1 MRGGRVVRSWIGVGV
16 GFAVAASL
24 GVILIGCQRDS
35 KPDAQAV
42 FEEARDLIN
51 DGKYEEGL
59 AKMRALVDASPGD
72 PDIQL
77 KYGQSLMA
85 SGQPSLA
92 VWPLSRAIDD
102 PAYLVEAGLLLAR
115 AQTEAGSGIDAIKTA
130 TRILEAEPENEDA
143 LMARVEASLRENLEE
158 RALED
163 LDRAEKLGA
172 DESRIDILRLDAL
185 LGLGREEEAEAL
197 LTKLADRAEEL
208 RSENPADAARLC
220 AAIATF
226 TFERGD
232 VEGAKERFDECLED
246 HGMDNAILVQAAIQF
261 FDDHGEGDRA
271 TDVYKR
277 RFEKNEDRLDLRV
290 DYADRLQRTGKS
302 EEGEKLLLAVT
313 EKQKGVWLALVD
325 FYAIAHD
332 IPKALNA
339 LDEAIAASPIEREDW
354 RFTRAD
360 FLLELGRIE
369 RAEEA
374 LADIDVPAH
383 RALIEARIA
392 LARGELDRAIERF
405 EEGIRL
411 WPDNPDARYM
421 AAYAYERRGDW
432 TKAASHYRE
441 AARMEHPHYLSSLA
455 LAGLQRDL
463 GDMEGVQFLLLR
475 LAEQRPNDPL
485 VAEKLVQYASDTG
498 SGELGIRMLNHLAR
512 IRGQAAHA
520 VALAAARVAQTEGPE
535 AALAAIDKSG
545 LDVLDPAH
553 VEALESRTRLL
564 LELDRADEALAHL
577 EKARGR
583 TSDSARLL
591 VLRASIH
598 AAREATEL
606 ARADLQRALALDG
619 KSIPALLDL
628 AALEVG
634 AGQRDLAMKHYAE
647 AIPLESAAAKPELP
661 NPGKAT
667 LALARLEIEAGDREA
682 ARKRLRALLD
692 ENPRQGEAAWLI
704 LQTHS
709 EESGS
714 GLDDASRRD
723 LALRASVFYRSPAA
737 VDYWKKL
744 NAGTS

>member
-1 MRGGRVVRSWIGVGV
+1 MKGSRVARSWIGL
-16 GFAVAASL
+16 AVAASL
-24 GVILIGCQRDS
+24 GLFLIGCQRDS

-42 FEEARDLIN
+42 FEQARDLIN

-59 AKMRALVDASPGD
+59 AKMRALVDANPGD

-77 KYGQSLMA
+77 KYGQTLMA

-130 TRILEAEPENEDA
+130 TRILETEPNNEDA
-143 LMARVEASLRENLEE
+143 LLARAEASLRENLEE

-163 LDRAEKLGA
+163 LERAEELGA
-172 DESRIDILRLDAL
+172 DEARIDVLRLDAL
-185 LGLGREEEAEAL
+185 LGLGREKEAEAL
-197 LTKLADRAEEL
+197 LTELAERADEL

-232 VEGAKERFDECLED
+232 VEGAKKRFEDCLEE

-261 FDDHGEGDRA
+261 FDEHGEADRA
-271 TDVYKR
+271 TKIYR
-277 RFEKNEDRLDLRV
+277 ERFEKNEDRLDLRV
-290 DYADRLQRTGKS
+290 DYADRLQKMGKAK
-302 EEGEKLLLAVT
+302 EGEELLLAVT

-325 FYAIAHD
+325 FYGMAGD
-332 IPKALNA
+332 VPKALNA
-339 LDEAIAASPIEREDW
+339 LEQAIAASPVEREDW

-360 FLLELGRIE
+360 FLLELGQID

-392 LARGELDRAIERF
+392 LSRGDLDRAIERF

-411 WPDNPDARYM
+411 WPDNPDARYL
-421 AAYAYERRGDW
+421 AAFAYERKGDW

-441 AARMEHPHYLSSLA
+441 AARMERPHYLSSLA

-475 LAEQRPNDPL
+475 LADQRPNDPL
-485 VAEKLVQYASDTG
+485 VAEKLIQYAADTG
-498 SGELGIRMLNHLAR
+498 SGELGMRMLNYLAR
-512 IRGQAAHA
+512 MRGQAPHA
-520 VALAAARVAQTEGPE
+520 VALAAARVDQIEGPE

-545 LDVLDPAH
+545 LDFLEPAH
-553 VEALESRTRLL
+553 VEALEARTRLL
-564 LELDRADEALAHL
+564 LELDRDDDALADL

-583 TSDSARLL
+583 TKDSARLL
-591 VLRASIH
+591 VLRATVRR
-598 AAREATEL
+598 ARGETEL
-606 ARADLQRALALDG
+606 ARTDLEQALALDG
-619 KSIPALLDL
+619 KDVPALLEL
-628 AALEVG
+628 ASLEVE
-634 AGQRDLAMKHYAE
+634 AGQKDRAVKHYAE
-647 AIPLESAAAKPELP
+647 AIPLESAAAKPEQP
-661 NPGKAT
+661 NQGKAT
-667 LALARLEIEAGDREA
+667 LALARLEIDAGDREA

-704 LQTHS
+704 LQTYA
-709 EESGS
+709 EGTDS
-714 GLDDASRRD
+714 GLDAAARRD
-723 LALRASVFYRSPAA
+723 LALRASVFFRSPAA

-744 NAGTS
+744 NASAP

>member
-1 MRGGRVVRSWIGVGV
+1 MKDARIVRSLVGV
-16 GFAVAASL
+16 AIVASL
-24 GVILIGCQRDS
+24 GVFLIACQRES
-35 KPDAQAV
+35 KPDAQTV
-42 FEEARDLIN
+42 FEQARDLIN

-59 AKMRALVDASPGD
+59 AKMRALVDSNPGD
-72 PDIQL
+72 PEIQL
-77 KYGQSLMA
+77 RYGQVLMA

-102 PAYLVEAGLLLAR
+102 PGHLVEAGLLLAR
-115 AQTEAGSGIDAIKTA
+115 AQSEAGSGIDAIKTA
-130 TRILEAEPENEDA
+130 TRILEAEPKNEDA
-143 LMARVEASLRENLEE
+143 LLIRAEASLRENLEE

-163 LDRAEKLGA
+163 LDRAEELGA
-172 DESRIDILRLDAL
+172 DESRVDVLRLDAL
-185 LGLGREEEAEAL
+185 LGLGREKEAEAL
-197 LTKLADRAEEL
+197 LTELASRADEL
-208 RSENPADAARLC
+208 RSEDPADAARLC

-232 VEGAKERFDECLED
+232 VEGAKKRFDDCLEE
-246 HGMDNAILVQAAIQF
+246 HGMDSAILVQAAIKF
-261 FDDHGEGDRA
+261 FDEHGEADRA
-271 TDVYKR
+271 TDIYER

-290 DYADRLQRTGKS
+290 DYADRLQKTGHAK
-302 EEGEKLLLAVT
+302 EGEELLLAVT
-313 EKQKGVWLALVD
+313 GKQKGVWLALVD
-325 FYAIAHD
+325 FYGIAGD

-339 LDEAIAASPIEREDW
+339 LEQAIADSPVEREDW
-354 RFTRAD
+354 RFARAD
-360 FLLELGRIE
+360 LLLELGKIE

-411 WPDNPDARYM
+411 WPDNPDARYL
-421 AAYAYERRGDW
+421 AAHAYERKGDW

-475 LAEQRPNDPL
+475 LTEQRPNDPL
-485 VAEKLVQYASDTG
+485 VAEKLIQYASDTG

-512 IRGQAAHA
+512 IRGQAPHA
-520 VALAAARVAQTEGPE
+520 VALAAARVEQTEGPE

-553 VEALESRTRLL
+553 AEALESRIRLL
-564 LELDRADEALAHL
+564 VELDRDDEALAYL
-577 EKARGR
+577 EKAQTKTG
-583 TSDSARLL
+583 DSARLL
-591 VLRASIH
+591 VLRASIRR
-598 AAREATEL
+598 AKGELEL
-606 ARADLQRALALDG
+606 ARADLEKALALDA
-619 KSIPALLDL
+619 KHVPALLDL
-628 AALEVG
+628 AGLELES
-634 AGQRDLAMKHYAE
+634 GQKERAAKHYAD
-647 AIPLESAAAKPELP
+647 AIPIESATAKPEQP
-661 NPGKAT
+661 NQGKAVI
-667 LALARLEIEAGDREA
+667 ALARLEIDSGDVAA
-682 ARKRLRALLD
+682 ARTRLRALLD
-692 ENPRQGEAAWLI
+692 ENPRQGQAAWMI
-704 LQTHS
+704 LQTYS
-709 EESGS
+709 EGAGS
-714 GLDDASRRD
+714 GLDDAARRD